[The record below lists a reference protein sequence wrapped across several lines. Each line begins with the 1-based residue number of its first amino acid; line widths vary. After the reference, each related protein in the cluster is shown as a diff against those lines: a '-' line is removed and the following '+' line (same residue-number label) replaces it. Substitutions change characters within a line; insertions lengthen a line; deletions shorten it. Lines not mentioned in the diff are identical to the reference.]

1 MEITLIAKTEFV
13 QWPQSVRKT
22 KFGIIRESMKDAWHE
37 KDLPNDMDTLA
48 EFAGRSCYQA
58 WHMPNPDTASPEGY
72 LGNIIKQQHFS
83 VLEHASATFYLEG
96 VSRNFTHEI
105 IRHRHLSVSELSQRY
120 VNMEDSLIVIPPAVD
135 QLSISYAAEMGR
147 VQREA
152 IIAYDRIVKGLEAV
166 GIKGKKAREAARYV
180 LPGGTETS
188 IVLTGNMRTW
198 RDVLHKRFS
207 VHADAEMQEVAG
219 KLLSELRS
227 IAPASFQDFPETPF
241 E

>member
-1 MEITLIAKTEFV
+1 MEITLVAKTEIV
-13 QWPQSVRKT
+13 KWPTSVEKT
-22 KFGIIRESMKDAWHE
+22 EFFW
-37 KDLPNDMDTLA
+37 KDLEYTDRSDYSEIDQLA
-48 EFAGRSCYQA
+48 HFAGRSCYLS
-58 WHMPNPDTASPEGY
+58 WDMPNPATKKTKGY
-72 LGNIIKQQHFS
+72 IGNILKQGHFS
-83 VLEHASATFYLEG
+83 VLEHGSATFYLEG

-105 IRHRHLSVSELSQRY
+105 IRHRHLSVSEVSQRY
-120 VNMEDSLIVIPPAVD
+120 VNMEESVIVVPPAVD
-135 QLSISYAAEMGR
+135 QLSISYVAEMGR

-198 RDVLHKRFS
+198 RDVLHKRYS